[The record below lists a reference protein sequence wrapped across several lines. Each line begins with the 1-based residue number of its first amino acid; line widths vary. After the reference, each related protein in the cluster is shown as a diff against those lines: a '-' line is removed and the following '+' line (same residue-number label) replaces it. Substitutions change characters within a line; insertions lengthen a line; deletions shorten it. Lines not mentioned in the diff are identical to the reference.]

1 MSKGAFSSLQSSY
14 RLALRL
20 EESEKGHRPVI
31 HDPYQLTAVFL
42 GVILLSVWLDSK
54 YEWARKISPVVLILF
69 FAGLL
74 SNIGLI
80 AKRSPIYDG
89 LADFTVPFAVCLIL
103 FTVKLEDLKKV
114 GGPLL
119 AAFVIACVGTMVG
132 VLVAGLALDPR
143 LAEILGRD
151 AWKLAGPFTGTYTG
165 GSLNFFALW
174 DGLEIG
180 KPDLFAAANAVD
192 NMTLFPLFAFW
203 VMVPTWCGR
212 WFPVA
217 RFWGAVGR
225 DADDVRERDTPPEL
239 RVVDLVALSF
249 AALAIIV
256 VSGLVKEHLI
266 AGFLPSLPTILIVT
280 TLALVLAQ
288 FRFVARL
295 GGAYELGNLSFYLF
309 FCAVGAMIN
318 LKMAIVL
325 SPILFLYVMVI
336 MVVHMM
342 TVYGVG
348 RLLRLDIRVLTIAS
362 AAAKTGPPSVIAL
375 ANVHGW
381 KHLVLP
387 GVAMGL
393 LGYAVGNYLGFA
405 AAYMM
410 KALL

>member
-1 MSKGAFSSLQSSY
+1 M
-14 RLALRL
+14 
-20 EESEKGHRPVI
+20 I
-31 HDPYQLTAVFL
+31 HDPYQLTAIFL

-54 YEWARKISPVVLILF
+54 YEWARKISPVVMILF
-69 FAGLL
+69 FSGFL
-74 SNIGLI
+74 SNVGLI
-80 AKRSPIYDG
+80 TKRSPIYEG

-119 AAFVIACVGTMVG
+119 AAFVVACAGTMVG
-132 VLVAGLALDPR
+132 VLAAGLLLDPQ
-143 LAEILGRD
+143 LTKILGEN

-180 KPDLFAAANAVD
+180 NPDLFAAANAVD
-192 NMTLFPLFAFW
+192 NLTLFPLFAFW
-203 VMVPTWCGR
+203 VMVPTLCGR
-212 WFPVA
+212 FFPVA
-217 RFWGAVGR
+217 RFWGIVGEETQ
-225 DADDVRERDTPPEL
+225 ADLEREAPPEL
-239 RVVDLVALSF
+239 RILDLVALAFVALSIMAVSDLLKTRLISDIMPSF
-249 AALAIIV
+249 
-256 VSGLVKEHLI
+256 
-266 AGFLPSLPTILIVT
+266 PTILIVT
-280 TLALVLAQ
+280 TLALILAQ
-288 FRFVARL
+288 FRFIARL
-295 GGAYELGNLSFYLF
+295 RGSYELGNLSFYLF

-318 LKMAIVL
+318 LKMAVIL

-336 MVVHMM
+336 MVVHIV

-381 KHLVLP
+381 KNLVLP

-405 AAYMM
+405 AAYIM
-410 KALL
+410 KALLGQ